1 MPSKSTW
8 SRIMSVLKDNQL
20 LKPKQTGCETLKQ
33 TGCETLKQT
42 GCETLKQTGCETL
55 TSGPHHTSV
64 VTSFC
69 QIFLLS
75 DIVMSFLFKSRSII
89 YGSLQIG
96 QIGRSIFL
104 LWTD

>member
-1 MPSKSTW
+1 
-8 SRIMSVLKDNQL
+8 MSVLKDNQL
-20 LKPKQTGCETLKQ
+20 LKPKQ

-75 DIVMSFLFKSRSII
+75 DIVFYLSLEVSFMALCKLDKLDEAYYCS
-89 YGSLQIG
+89 
-96 QIGRSIFL
+96 GRIRNCCL
-104 LWTD
+104 AKWDMHVR

>member
-33 TGCETLKQT
+33 TGCETL
-42 GCETLKQTGCETL
+42 

-69 QIFLLS
+69 QILLLS
-75 DIVMSFLFKSRSII
+75 DIVMSFLFKSRSNI

-96 QIGRSIFL
+96 QIGRSILL

>member
-20 LKPKQTGCETLKQ
+20 LKP
-33 TGCETLKQT
+33 KQT

-96 QIGRSIFL
+96 QIGRSILL

>member
-33 TGCETLKQT
+33 TGCETL
-42 GCETLKQTGCETL
+42 

-69 QIFLLS
+69 QILLLS
-75 DIVMSFLFKSRSII
+75 DIVMSFLFKSRSNI